1 VPISGEVYEAASDDL
16 RLDSNAGTCLPRL
29 ATRAIEAALAET
41 TDARARVLVGIASE
55 LRRAGRPDVALRAL
69 DAAWELCPTDEPRRA
84 AFTCAIE
91 AHCDL
96 GQFEVAETI
105 EREQA
110 ERSVDERFAR
120 AALRLYSALSRITDL
135 DIHYARRAHYVALLN
150 GRELS
155 AAGD

>member
-1 VPISGEVYEAASDDL
+1 VYEARHDL
-16 RLDSNAGTCLPRL
+16 RLDAVADECVSRL
-29 ATRAIEAALAET
+29 ATRAIEAVLSET
-41 TDARARVLVGIASE
+41 TDARARVLVEIASD

-84 AFTCAIE
+84 AFACAIE

-96 GQFEVAETI
+96 GNYEVAETI

-110 ERSVDERFAR
+110 ERSVDDCFAH
-120 AALRLYSALSRITDL
+120 AALRLYSTLSRLTDL
-135 DIHYARRAHYVALLN
+135 DIHYARRAHYIALLN

>member
-1 VPISGEVYEAASDDL
+1 MPVEVYDDL
-16 RLDSNAGTCLPRL
+16 RLDPTVDACLPRL
-29 ATRAIEAALAET
+29 ASRAIEAVLAET
-41 TDARARVLVGIASE
+41 TDARARALVGLASD
-55 LRRAGRPDVALRAL
+55 LRRAGRPELALHAL
-69 DAAWELCPTDEPRRA
+69 DAAWELCPTEDPRRA

-91 AHCDL
+91 VHCDIGSYEL
-96 GQFEVAETI
+96 AETI

-135 DIHYARRAHYVALLN
+135 DIHYARRAHYLAFLN